1 MAPKLHESGWVS
13 FDQNPPEI
21 WSLKVGKLSS
31 QPEHVGPVIVLRR
44 RRTRRH
50 RRNRRIRRV
59 LLLAMCGLLTAG
71 FASVALRY
79 ITPSFFRAGRNAEA
93 TVRPAEARNLVQ
105 LTEQESLRQMKD
117 RPVYPYSV
125 APGGVRDARELKWIT
140 EHDPVVAEHYAG
152 FDYGRAHVVKVVL
165 AREVYVSY
173 RIGSKLYWTRHPI
186 RLKKGETLLTD
197 GSMTART
204 RCGNRVEEK
213 PQQATSNFEPPA
225 AKFDEPMLP
234 ATGTSTASL
243 PAPLQTALLNR
254 PADFGPLSLYDP
266 IEGGN
271 GVPIL
276 PPPLP
281 APQRN
286 LCGVGTKKPVKG
298 EVDVDAFAT
307 EIGSGKNKKKV
318 NPCETGGEVPE
329 PSTWLLMIS
338 GLAAIYWQARRRF
351 AHNVV
356 G

>member
-1 MAPKLHESGWVS
+1 M
-13 FDQNPPEI
+13 
-21 WSLKVGKLSS
+21 SS
-31 QPEHVGPVIVLRR
+31 QPEHVSSVTVLRR

-50 RRNRRIRRV
+50 RRNRRLRRIALV
-59 LLLAMCGLLTAG
+59 AVCGLLTAG

-79 ITPSFFRAGRNAEA
+79 ITPSLFRAVPNADMNANRAEA
-93 TVRPAEARNLVQ
+93 QNLVR

-125 APGGVRDARELKWIT
+125 VPGGVHDARELKWAT
-140 EHDPVVAEHYAG
+140 EHDPVVAGHYAG
-152 FDYGRAHVVKVVL
+152 FDYGHAHVVKVVL

-197 GSMTART
+197 GSMTVRT

-234 ATGTSTASL
+234 ATGTSIASL
-243 PAPLQTALLNR
+243 PAPLQTALNR

-281 APQRN
+281 GPQRN
-286 LCGVGTKKPVKG
+286 LCGPGTKKPVKG
-298 EVDVDAFAT
+298 EVEVNAFAT
-307 EIGSGKNKKKV
+307 DIGSGKNKKKV

-329 PSTWLLMIS
+329 PGTWVLMIS
-338 GLAAIYWQARRRF
+338 GLVAIYWQARRRL
-351 AHNVV
+351 AHNIVS
-356 G
+356 

>member
-1 MAPKLHESGWVS
+1 MAPKLHETGWVPS
-13 FDQNPPEI
+13 TRVPPEV
-21 WSLKVGKLSS
+21 WSLKGRVKLSS
-31 QPEHVGPVIVLRR
+31 QPEQPGSVTVLRR
-44 RRTRRH
+44 RRTHRH
-50 RRNRRIRRV
+50 RRNRRLRRV
-59 LLLAMCGLLTAG
+59 LLLAVCGLLTAA
-71 FASVALRY
+71 FASVALRHFS
-79 ITPSFFRAGRNAEA
+79 PSLFRAARNPEA
-93 TVRPAEARNLVQ
+93 TKPAETRNVVQ
-105 LTEQESLRQMKD
+105 LTEQESLRQMED

-125 APGGVRDARELKWIT
+125 VPGGVRDVRELKWAT
-140 EHDPVVAEHYAG
+140 DHDPVVAAHYAG
-152 FDYGRAHVVKVVL
+152 FDYGHAHVVKVVL

-173 RIGSKLYWTRHPI
+173 RIGGKLYWTRHPI

-225 AKFDEPMLP
+225 AKFDEPILP
-234 ATGTSTASL
+234 ATGTSTAGL

-254 PADFGPLSLYDP
+254 PADFGPLRFYDP

-271 GVPIL
+271 WVPIA

-281 APQRN
+281 LQSV
-286 LCGVGTKKPVKG
+286 CGVVTKK
-298 EVDVDAFAT
+298 
-307 EIGSGKNKKKV
+307 GSSAQGTTTLTTGNGKKTL
-318 NPCETGGEVPE
+318 NPCEMGGGEVPE

-351 AHNVV
+351 AHNEI

>member
-1 MAPKLHESGWVS
+1 
-13 FDQNPPEI
+13 
-21 WSLKVGKLSS
+21 
-31 QPEHVGPVIVLRR
+31 VL
-44 RRTRRH
+44 
-50 RRNRRIRRV
+50 V
-59 LLLAMCGLLTAG
+59 LAICGLLTAV
-71 FASVALRY
+71 FASVALRHFS
-79 ITPSFFRAGRNAEA
+79 PSLFRADRNEA
-93 TVRPAEARNLVQ
+93 TKPAEARNVLQ
-105 LTEQESLRQMKD
+105 LTQQESLRQVED

-125 APGGVRDARELKWIT
+125 VPGGVRDVHELKWAT

-173 RIGSKLYWTRHPI
+173 RIGRKLYWTRHPI
-186 RLKKGETLLTD
+186 HLKKGETLLTD

-225 AKFDEPMLP
+225 AKFDEPILP
-234 ATGTSTASL
+234 ATGTSTAAL

-254 PADFGPLSLYDP
+254 PADFGPLHFYDP
-266 IEGGN
+266 LEGGN
-271 GVPIL
+271 WVPVL

-281 APQRN
+281 LQEV
-286 LCGVGTKKPVKG
+286 CGVVKKRG
-298 EVDVDAFAT
+298 SSE
-307 EIGSGKNKKKV
+307 GSGAPTTTSGGKKKV
-318 NPCETGGEVPE
+318 NPCATGGEVPE

-356 G
+356 A

>member
-1 MAPKLHESGWVS
+1 ME
-13 FDQNPPEI
+13 
-21 WSLKVGKLSS
+21 
-31 QPEHVGPVIVLRR
+31 
-44 RRTRRH
+44 
-50 RRNRRIRRV
+50 
-59 LLLAMCGLLTAG
+59 
-71 FASVALRY
+71 
-79 ITPSFFRAGRNAEA
+79 
-93 TVRPAEARNLVQ
+93 
-105 LTEQESLRQMKD
+105 D

-125 APGGVRDARELKWIT
+125 VPGGVRDARELKWAT

-173 RIGSKLYWTRHPI
+173 RIGGKLYWMRHPI

-225 AKFDEPMLP
+225 AKFDEPILP

-243 PAPLQTALLNR
+243 PAPLQAALLNR
-254 PADFGPLSLYDP
+254 PADFGPLRFYDP

-271 GVPIL
+271 WVPIA

-281 APQRN
+281 LQSV
-286 LCGVGTKKPVKG
+286 CGVVTKTKG
-298 EVDVDAFAT
+298 QG
-307 EIGSGKNKKKV
+307 GSTTGAITTKGNGKKTL
-318 NPCETGGEVPE
+318 NPCEIGGEVPE

-338 GLAAIYWQARRRF
+338 GLAIVGWTARRRL
-351 AHNVV
+351 AGNIAA
-356 G
+356 